1 MQAAPPVS
9 PVRSN
14 VTDVA
19 LLRILGVAFGLAV
32 VIGTSIGAGIL
43 RAPGPVIALTQDGPV
58 ALLLWGLGGVF
69 ALLGAAALCELAT
82 MLPRSGGLYVFARRA
97 LGEGFGF
104 TIGCADWFA
113 NCSAVAYGAVAGAEF
128 TAKLIPALSSHV
140 TAVAAGVIVS
150 FAGLQMLGLRVS
162 SRVQEVVSFVKA
174 AAFFVLVAGLLL
186 VTGDRVADGAA
197 VAAATAP
204 SRPYAVVLILAMQFV
219 VIAYDGW
226 QSATYFAGEDRDP
239 ARDLPRALL
248 GGVLIVVAIYL
259 LMNVALLRVLSPQTL
274 AASTLPAADAAR
286 VLMGGRGETIITAL
300 SILSPLTLV
309 SAVLL
314 CAPRILYAMS
324 VDGLILR
331 RAAYVDR
338 RGTPSISLAVST
350 AAALLMLASGGSFE
364 AIVTVGALFTVL
376 SYTGAFVSLLVLRA
390 REPALARPFRA
401 WGSPWSVGAVL
412 LISVGLILGTVAGA
426 PRESAIAAVVL
437 VALYPVYRLT
447 RRSRILV
454 EHR

>member
-1 MQAAPPVS
+1 M
-9 PVRSN
+9 
-14 VTDVA
+14 A

-43 RAPGPVIALTQDGPV
+43 RAPGPVMALTQNGLV
-58 ALLLWGLGGVF
+58 SLLLWGLGGGF

-97 LGEGFGF
+97 LGEGYGF

-128 TAKLIPALSSHV
+128 TAKLFPALSSHV

-150 FAGLQMLGLRVS
+150 FAALHMLGLRVS
-162 SRVQEVVSFVKA
+162 SRVQEAVSFVKA
-174 AAFFVLVAGLLL
+174 AAFLVLVGGLLL
-186 VTGDRVADGAA
+186 AAGDQVADGVA
-197 VAAATAP
+197 VAPTGP
-204 SRPYAVVLILAMQFV
+204 SRPYAVALILAMQFV

-248 GGVLIVVAIYL
+248 GGVLIIVGIYL
-259 LMNVALLRVLSPQTL
+259 LMNVALLRVLSPEAL

-324 VDGLILR
+324 VDGLVLR

-338 RGTPSISLAVST
+338 RGTPSIALAVST
-350 AAALLMLASGGSFE
+350 SAALLMLASGGSFE
-364 AIVTVGALFTVL
+364 AIVTVGALFTVV
-376 SYTGAFVSLLVLRA
+376 SYTGAFVALLVLRA

-401 WGSPWSVGAVL
+401 WGAPWSTIVIL
-412 LISVGLILGTVAGA
+412 LISLGLIAGTIAGA
-426 PRESAIAAVVL
+426 PRESMIAAVVL

-447 RRSRILV
+447 RRSAVLAER
-454 EHR
+454 R